1 MVIAKQKF
9 SWGEEDMVIAKIKN
23 SKGNNKIT
31 IEKFLKMIYNKNKK
45 EKRFYFMKVGFDCE
59 FICVEPLGVR
69 EVYASPESDKDAFCN
84 LCDEELVL
92 SYENSK
98 FSYRESYLG
107 ILKIVDVPFDYVY
120 ICPFCYYLNDYINKL
135 TVWGKT
141 GFHKYK
147 FFLPRFSSL
156 MLASSLATEENNY
169 KTLNNTNIL
178 KDTRQT
184 LWKEFLDIKSLEGKQ
199 NPELIKRI
207 LEQRFDV
214 YSHKVVK
221 LLEKPL
227 TFSEYCKM
235 FFESLFYQTIE
246 EKEEVNKDNKK
257 NSNQEEGE
265 NVNKSEFGNFKLIS
279 EI

>member
-1 MVIAKQKF
+1 
-9 SWGEEDMVIAKIKN
+9 
-23 SKGNNKIT
+23 
-31 IEKFLKMIYNKNKK
+31 
-45 EKRFYFMKVGFDCE
+45 MKVGFDCK
-59 FICVEPLGVR
+59 FVCVEPLGVR
-69 EVYASPESDKDAFCN
+69 EVYTSPESAKDAFCN
-84 LCDEELVL
+84 LCGEELVL

-135 TVWGKT
+135 TAWGKT

-147 FFLPRFSSL
+147 LFLPSFLSL
-156 MLASSLATEENNY
+156 MLASNLATEENNY

-207 LEQRFDV
+207 IEQRFDV

-246 EKEEVNKDNKK
+246 EKEKVSKDNKK
-257 NSNQEEGE
+257 NLNHEEGE
-265 NVNKSEFGNFKLIS
+265 AVNKSEFGNFKLIS

>member
-23 SKGNNKIT
+23 SRENNKIT
-31 IEKFLKMIYNKNKK
+31 IEKFLKVIYNKNKK
-45 EKRFYFMKVGFDCE
+45 RKKFYFMKISFDCKYVY
-59 FICVEPLGVR
+59 VEPLGVR
-69 EVYASPESDKDAFCN
+69 EVYASPASEKNAFCN

-107 ILKIVDVPFDYVY
+107 ILKIVDVPFDYIY

-135 TVWGKT
+135 TAWGKT
-141 GFHKYK
+141 GFHRYK
-147 FFLPRFSSL
+147 FFLPSFLSL
-156 MLASSLATEENNY
+156 MLASNLATEENNY
-169 KTLNNTNIL
+169 RTLNDTNIL
-178 KDTRQT
+178 TNTKQI
-184 LWKEFLDIKSLEGKQ
+184 LWQEFLDIKSLEAKQ
-199 NPELIKRI
+199 NSELIKHI
-207 LEQRFDV
+207 LEQRFDICG
-214 YSHKVVK
+214 YKVVN
-221 LLEKPL
+221 LSGKPL

-235 FFESLFYQTIE
+235 FFDSLFYQTIE
-246 EKEEVNKDNKK
+246 EKEEANKDNKK
-257 NSNQEEGE
+257 NLNHEEGE

>member
-1 MVIAKQKF
+1 
-9 SWGEEDMVIAKIKN
+9 
-23 SKGNNKIT
+23 
-31 IEKFLKMIYNKNKK
+31 
-45 EKRFYFMKVGFDCE
+45 MKVGFDCK
-59 FICVEPLGVR
+59 FICVEPLGTHGANIFPH
-69 EVYASPESDKDAFCN
+69 EKEEKTCC
-84 LCDEELVL
+84 LCGEDFVLSHNSIGFTYEELPV
-92 SYENSK
+92 
-98 FSYRESYLG
+98 G
-107 ILKIVDVPFDYVY
+107 ILKIAKSTKDYIYV
-120 ICPFCYYLNDYINKL
+120 CPFCYHLNDYINKSI
-135 TVWGKT
+135 TWGKT

-184 LWKEFLDIKSLEGKQ
+184 LWKEFLDIKSLGGKQ

-214 YSHKVVK
+214 YSYKVVK
-221 LLEKPL
+221 LSGKPL

>member
-1 MVIAKQKF
+1 
-9 SWGEEDMVIAKIKN
+9 
-23 SKGNNKIT
+23 
-31 IEKFLKMIYNKNKK
+31 
-45 EKRFYFMKVGFDCE
+45 MKTGFDCR
-59 FICVEPLGVR
+59 FVYVEPLGIHGANIFPH
-69 EVYASPESDKDAFCN
+69 EEEEKTCC
-84 LCDEELVL
+84 LCGEDLVL
-92 SYENSK
+92 SHSSTS
-98 FSYRESYLG
+98 FSYEESHVG
-107 ILKIVDVPFDYVY
+107 ILKIAESKQDYVY
-120 ICPFCYYLNDYINKL
+120 VCPFCYYLNDYINKL
-135 TVWGKT
+135 TTWGKT

-147 FFLPRFSSL
+147 LFLPSFLSL
-156 MLASSLATEENNY
+156 MLASNLATEENNY

-235 FFESLFYQTIE
+235 FFDSLFYQTIE
-246 EKEEVNKDNKK
+246 EKEEANKDNKK
-257 NSNQEEGE
+257 NLNQEEGE